1 MIFEGTKN
9 QFFFGLELTRAGEC
23 NPLFYVIL
31 CQESFLIHRRLRLM
45 NQKALRAGCALRGE
59 EVCCKQHRSGE
70 KESQATLC
78 SVSRIRRINK
88 EYHHGNQP

>member
-1 MIFEGTKN
+1 
-9 QFFFGLELTRAGEC
+9 
-23 NPLFYVIL
+23 
-31 CQESFLIHRRLRLM
+31 M

-88 EYHHGNQP
+88 EYHHGSQP